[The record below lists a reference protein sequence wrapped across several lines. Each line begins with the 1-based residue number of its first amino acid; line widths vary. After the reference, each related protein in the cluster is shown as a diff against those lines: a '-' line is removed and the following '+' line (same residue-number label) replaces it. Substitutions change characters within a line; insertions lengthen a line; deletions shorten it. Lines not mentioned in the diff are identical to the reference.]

1 MVSAAHSG
9 ALATP
14 QTTAP
19 PPASVLPAA
28 LRERVV
34 RFHEERVRGT
44 WGGQIIT
51 RGRTPG
57 PDSVLLTS
65 NDYLALAADPRIAKA
80 MADCLADVGTGILAS
95 GVLLHGDHPQLRLEH
110 ALAVHLGM
118 SAGILCQSGW
128 DANLGLLQSIAD
140 RTTPVYIDL
149 LAHMSLWQGARDAGA
164 PVYGFRHNDPAHL
177 RRKIAEHG
185 PGVVCVD
192 SVYSSNGSLC
202 PLGEICDAAEENG
215 CVLVVDES
223 HSLGTHGA
231 HGEGLTAQLGLAHR
245 VHFQVASLSK
255 TFAGRAGFVACGDPQ
270 FVDYFRFASYPA
282 IFSSTLLPHD
292 VAGLAAALDAVRADD
307 WRRTRLR
314 EVSAHVR
321 GEIGALGYDLQGSAS
336 QIVSLQTGPDLG
348 GIQVRDLLEE
358 RGVFGSM
365 FFAPAVP
372 HNRTLVRFSLHS
384 ALTDDDVT
392 RLVAACHDIRDTYAT
407 IWPKG
412 LTA

>member
-1 MVSAAHSG
+1 MVPAAHSG
-9 ALATP
+9 ALA
-14 QTTAP
+14 ALLSSDS

-28 LRERVV
+28 LRERVM
-34 RFHEERVRGT
+34 RFHQERVRGT
-44 WGGQIIT
+44 WGGGIIT
-51 RGRTPG
+51 RGRAPG
-57 PDSVLLTS
+57 PESVLLTS
-65 NDYLALAADPRIAKA
+65 NDYLALAADPRIAKS
-80 MADCLADVGTGILAS
+80 MGDCLADVGTGVLAS
-95 GVLLHGDHPQLRLEH
+95 GVLLHGDHPQLLLEQG
-110 ALAVHLGM
+110 LAAHLGM
-118 SAGILCQSGW
+118 PAGILCQSGW
-128 DANLGLLQSIAD
+128 DANLGLLQSVAD

-149 LAHMSLWQGARDAGA
+149 IAHMSLWQGARDAGA

-177 RRKIAEHG
+177 RRKTAEHG
-185 PGVVCVD
+185 PGVICVD

-202 PLGEICDAAEENG
+202 PLGEICDVAEESG
-215 CVLVVDES
+215 SVLVVDES

-231 HGEGLTAQLGLAHR
+231 HGEGLTAGLGLAHR

-255 TFAGRAGFVACGDPQ
+255 AFAGRAGFVACCDPE
-270 FVDYFRFASYPA
+270 FVDYFRFESYPA

-292 VAGLAAALDAVRADD
+292 VAGLATALEAVRTDD

-314 EVSAHVR
+314 EISTRVR
-321 GEIGALGYDLQGSAS
+321 DEIGGLGYELQGSDS
-336 QIVSLQTGPDLG
+336 QIVSLQTGPDRG

-372 HNRTLVRFSLHS
+372 NNRTLVRFSLHS

-392 RLVAACHDIRDTYAT
+392 RLVDACRDIRDTYAT